1 MLLPLRKKGYRKFWI
16 DYKPMAFTMD
26 QRIEINCLE
35 VKQPIG
41 LFYVGVIKHED
52 LVKISYADIRRLEV
66 GDEKREVEVYS
77 GIQRELS
84 MNRVKEISKYVNLVD
99 ATFPSSVILHVN
111 EKDVFYDKQ
120 SKKMFLPF
128 RDNVA
133 KVLDGQHRIAG
144 LENFNG
150 GSNDFDVNV
159 TIFIEMELED
169 QAIVFATINK
179 TQTKVNK
186 SLVADLFAF
195 ANFRSPQKTCH
206 NIVRALNQKEGSP
219 FKDKIKI
226 LGTADDHEKET
237 ITQATFSEK
246 LIEFIS
252 KDPMD
257 DRNIYKKG
265 KTPSKYFGEDLQKRP
280 LRNLFIEEQD
290 ATIARIIWNYFD
302 AVQSKW
308 PNAWWKVEKEM
319 VLNKSTGFLSFMRYF
334 RDAYVKYGNIGFE
347 VPSDYY
353 IDLFDRTTLKEGD
366 FNRSNFLPG
375 SGGQSKL
382 YKQLVDETGLAK
394 GSNNLN
400 LA

>member
-1 MLLPLRKKGYRKFWI
+1 MI
-16 DYKPMAFTMD
+16 NAED
-26 QRIEINCLE
+26 QKIEVKCLE
-35 VKQPIG
+35 VRQPIG
-41 LFYVGVIKHED
+41 TYYIGVIKHDD

-84 MNRVKEISKYVNLVD
+84 RNRVKEISKYVNLID
-99 ATFPSSVILHVN
+99 ATFPSSVILHIN
-111 EKDVFYDKQ
+111 EKDVEYNKE
-120 SKKMFLPF
+120 SGIMHLPF

-144 LENFNG
+144 LENFQG
-150 GSNDFDVNV
+150 DRESFDVNV

-195 ANFRSPQKTCH
+195 AKYRSPQKTCH

-226 LGTADDHEKET
+226 LGTADDKEKET
-237 ITQATFSEK
+237 ITQATFSQT
-246 LIEFIS
+246 LIDFIS

-257 DRNIYKKG
+257 DRNTYKKG
-265 KTPSKYFGEDLQKRP
+265 KVPEEYTDKDLERRP
-280 LRNLFIEEQD
+280 LRNLFISEED
-290 ATIARIIWNYFD
+290 AQIAKIIWNFFD
-302 AVQSKW
+302 AVQEKW
-308 PNAWWKVEKEM
+308 PKAWWNVEKEM
-319 VLNKSTGFLSFMRYF
+319 ILNKSTGFIALMRFF
-334 RDAYVKYGNIGFE
+334 REAYVSHNKIGSVAPKDFYLE
-347 VPSDYY
+347 
-353 IDLFDRTTLKEGD
+353 LLNKTTLKEED
-366 FNRSNFLPG
+366 FNRENFLPG

-382 YKQLVDETGLAK
+382 YKQLMEETGIK
-394 GSNNLN
+394 D
-400 LA
+400 

>member
-1 MLLPLRKKGYRKFWI
+1 M
-16 DYKPMAFTMD
+16 MSAED
-26 QRIEINCLE
+26 QKIEIKCLE

-41 LFYVGVIKHED
+41 VYYLGVMKHED

-84 MNRVKEISKYVNLVD
+84 KNRVKEISKYVNLVD
-99 ATFPSSVILHVN
+99 ATFPSSVILHIK
-111 EKDVFYDKQ
+111 EEDVEYDSENKI
-120 SKKMFLPF
+120 MFLPF

-144 LENFNG
+144 LENFEG
-150 GSNDFDVNV
+150 DSNSFDISV

-195 ANFRSPQKTCH
+195 AKFRSPQKTCH
-206 NIVRALNQKEGSP
+206 NIVRALNQKKGSP

-226 LGTADDHEKET
+226 LGLADDKEKET

-246 LIEFIS
+246 LMQFLS

-257 DRNIYKKG
+257 DRNTYKKG
-265 KTPSKYFGEDLQKRP
+265 KVPEKCSEKELLVRP
-280 LRNLFIEEQD
+280 LRNIFIDEKDVE
-290 ATIARIIWNYFD
+290 IAKIIWKYFD
-302 AVQSKW
+302 AVQERW
-308 PNAWWKVEKEM
+308 PDAWWPVEREM
-319 VLNKSTGFLSFMRYF
+319 ILNKSTGFLALMRFF
-334 RDAYVKYGNIGFE
+334 RDAYVSSEKIGE
-347 VPSDYY
+347 IVEKDYY
-353 IDLFDRTTLKEGD
+353 KELLDKSSLESKD
-366 FNRSNFLPG
+366 FNRENFIPG

-382 YKQLVDETGLAK
+382 YKQLIEECL
-394 GSNNLN
+394 
-400 LA
+400 

>member
-1 MLLPLRKKGYRKFWI
+1 MI
-16 DYKPMAFTMD
+16 SAED
-26 QRIEINCLE
+26 QKIEIKCLE

-41 LFYVGVIKHED
+41 TYYVGVIKHED

-84 MNRVKEISKYVNLVD
+84 KNRVKEISKYVNLID
-99 ATFPSSVILHVN
+99 ATFPSSVILHIK
-111 EKDVFYDKQ
+111 EEDVEYD
-120 SKKMFLPF
+120 SKNQKMLLPF

-144 LENFNG
+144 LENFDG
-150 GSNDFDVNV
+150 GSDDFDVNV

-179 TQTKVNK
+179 TQTKVNI

-195 ANFRSPQKTCH
+195 AKFRSPQKTCH

-226 LGTADDHEKET
+226 LGTADDKEKET

-246 LIEFIS
+246 LIGYIS

-257 DRNIYKKG
+257 DRNTYKKG
-265 KTPSKYFGEDLQKRP
+265 NIPEKYSGADLERRP
-280 LRNLFIEEQD
+280 LRNLFIDEED
-290 ATIARIIWNYFD
+290 ALIAKIIWNYFD
-302 AVQSKW
+302 AVQEKW
-308 PNAWWKVEKEM
+308 PSAWWNVEKEM
-319 VLNKSTGFLSFMRYF
+319 ILNKSTGFLAFMRF
-334 RDAYVKYGNIGFE
+334 FKDAYLKAEGTGTV
-347 VPSDYY
+347 VPKEHYKA
-353 IDLFDRTTLKEGD
+353 LFDKTTLKESD
-366 FNRSNFLPG
+366 FNRENFLPG
-375 SGGQSKL
+375 SGGQTKL
-382 YKQLVDETGLAK
+382 YNQLVDESKINTTPNK
-394 GSNNLN
+394 G
-400 LA
+400 

>member
-1 MLLPLRKKGYRKFWI
+1 MI
-16 DYKPMAFTMD
+16 SAED
-26 QRIEINCLE
+26 QKIEIKCLE

-41 LFYVGVIKHED
+41 TYYVGVIKHED

-84 MNRVKEISKYVNLVD
+84 KNRVKEISKYVNLID
-99 ATFPSSVILHVN
+99 ATFPSSVILHIN
-111 EKDVFYDKQ
+111 EKDVEYD
-120 SKKMFLPF
+120 SKSKTMYLPF

-144 LENFNG
+144 LENFEG
-150 GSNDFDVNV
+150 GSDDFDVNV

-195 ANFRSPQKTCH
+195 AKFRSPQKTCH

-226 LGTADDHEKET
+226 LGTADDKEKET

-246 LIEFIS
+246 LIEYIS

-257 DRNIYKKG
+257 DRNTYKKG
-265 KTPSKYFGEDLQKRP
+265 KVPDKFSGSDLDRRP
-280 LRNLFIEEQD
+280 LRNLFISEED
-290 ATIARIIWNYFD
+290 ALIAKIIWNYFD
-302 AVQSKW
+302 AVQEKW
-308 PNAWWKVEKEM
+308 PNACRNFAKEM
-319 VLNKSTGFLSFMRYF
+319 ILNKSTGFLAFMRFF
-334 RDAYVKYGNIGFE
+334 RDSYVKYGQIGSVAPKE
-347 VPSDYY
+347 YY
-353 IDLFDRTTLKEGD
+353 KTLFDKTSLKESD
-366 FNRSNFLPG
+366 FNRENFFPG

-382 YKQLVDETGLAK
+382 YNQLVDETEINTTPPGADL
-394 GSNNLN
+394 
-400 LA
+400 